1 MKQQQLSKNKTKQKG
16 SFEFYNTTHTH
27 RAMLNMKKSMY
38 LDELSS
44 GLMQATRN
52 KRKTATAGQGQEN
65 SFFRLGARNHRMSE
79 QHR

>member
-16 SFEFYNTTHTH
+16 SFEFYNTTH
-27 RAMLNMKKSMY
+27 RAMLNMKKRMY